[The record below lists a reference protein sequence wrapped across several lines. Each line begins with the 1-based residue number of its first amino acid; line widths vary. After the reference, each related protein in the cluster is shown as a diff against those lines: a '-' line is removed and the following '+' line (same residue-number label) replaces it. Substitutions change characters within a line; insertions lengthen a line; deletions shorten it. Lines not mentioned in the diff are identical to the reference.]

1 MGGIASTINKVK
13 YIGIACLTIAILSTL
28 ILNIISSY
36 SSSKVNSNAEPA
48 TQSTNGTLVSG
59 PASISL
65 SLTPIITPTSS
76 QCDTSNSNIC
86 MSIPDSGGIAT
97 GGHTVEVNNTSITG
111 KADLA
116 LTSSNAD
123 WALESDNHSDFTI
136 RPISLDPVLGNP
148 SASLTNATWGIA
160 LFTPN
165 NPDINSSLTDI
176 LGDEQNFIDSSNNE
190 TSWFPPSVV
199 EAGESFE
206 NSTLSSINFYYGVYI
221 DDPSATPAG
230 NYSID
235 LIYTATVM
243 LPESPAIDGITPSG
257 YELNSSADSAATIT
271 GTNLASTYKVYLE
284 SDADTNINYDLT
296 NSITRVTDDEIKVTL
311 PTDKTNPE
319 LEAGNYTIYVV
330 TQGGEA
336 SVGFAYTKKA
346 LPDGILESTD
356 DYRNDGRVAVD
367 YDENMIPVTYT
378 GNGSSP
384 QWTALPKS
392 EISSNPKSWY
402 DYPNKIWAN
411 AVTVKDPTKYND
423 IATRTT
429 VDNADILGYWVYIP
443 RYAYE
448 VQRRDTSDAPVQP
461 QNFNIVFQTSDQM
474 NTPVKTCSTANN
486 NKDYRTGCNIDT
498 TYTVNSD
505 DTTWATHP
513 AFNWKYNQAS
523 NGFDEVIKLNG
534 IWVGK
539 FETSETDAYTT
550 PESQTTALILP
561 GVEANGTHFGWA
573 LESIKRIG
581 IKDTLNTGGGIQ
593 NSTNPEESWPWN
605 SNHLAISSAHLM
617 KNSEWGAVSYLT
629 SSAFGIGIGNLKGNV
644 HYELTGL
651 GPTSKAYYY
660 EDSWP
665 ASTTGNIYGIYDMK
679 GGRRETLAAAF
690 SSDGIQSDQ
699 GYGSIISTPLRN
711 TMREP
716 YADLY
721 PASIFPARENNGID
735 FCTWETCGGQA
746 LHETL
751 LQQYS
756 NNEDIFSWL
765 SEDTGRSQFPTASSP
780 WIERN
785 YYLADDSRGE
795 MDDMYRFFSETPAG
809 SSSGNGYRAVVLP
822 ANLSPIQN

>member
-1 MGGIASTINKVK
+1 
-13 YIGIACLTIAILSTL
+13 
-28 ILNIISSY
+28 
-36 SSSKVNSNAEPA
+36 
-48 TQSTNGTLVSG
+48 
-59 PASISL
+59 
-65 SLTPIITPTSS
+65 
-76 QCDTSNSNIC
+76 
-86 MSIPDSGGIAT
+86 MSIPDDGGIAT
-97 GGHTVEVNNTSITG
+97 GGHTVSVRTNNVAGYSLSYWADDGNDNNKEDNALINTLNSNYRIEPNEVDLDNYVAYPLNN
-111 KADLA
+111 
-116 LTSSNAD
+116 N
-123 WALESDNHSDFTI
+123 
-136 RPISLDPVLGNP
+136 R
-148 SASLTNATWGIA
+148 WGFAIIP
-160 LFTPN
+160 PN
-165 NPDINSSLTDI
+165 NVSFVIHPFS
-176 LGDEQNFIDSSNNE
+176 DEQLYIDNDSKAAYAPVFTKSIAEQDANLSVAPASPSSANGDNYH
-190 TSWFPPSVV
+190 
-199 EAGESFE
+199 
-206 NSTLSSINFYYGVYI
+206 IYYGVRV
-221 DDPSATPAG
+221 DKPS
-230 NYSID
+230 
-235 LIYTATVM
+235 
-243 LPESPAIDGITPSG
+243 
-257 YELNSSADSAATIT
+257 EL
-271 GTNLASTYKVYLE
+271 L
-284 SDADTNINYDLT
+284 
-296 NSITRVTDDEIKVTL
+296 
-311 PTDKTNPE
+311 
-319 LEAGNYTIYVV
+319 AGNYTAQVVYTATAKEVKVPKLTAIDPPSYELGSVSSGQITITGNNLLSAYEVYLTNTNGDRAGECTNLNVVDNNSISCTIPTTGIAAGSYTTHVV
-330 TQGGEA
+330 TQGGEG
-336 SVGFAYTKKA
+336 SIGFAYTKKT